1 MKLRA
6 LFLLAAIPLGTNLLS
21 AQTTSSPKEIV
32 TQFLALDASG
42 ARLRSSPNDPIWQL
56 TADDGEPPVQP
67 IVLIKNC
74 RVANVTSLA
83 QSAKVQVSCT
93 ETGTVKDNGATV
105 SYLRNRRLT
114 STSFTVLN
122 ADGSWKISQQNLKF
136 PPHVEPAAYLNH
148 LDTLIKLYD
157 AEKDKADPRY
167 KSLLRLKET
176 LQAASP
182 TK

>member
-1 MKLRA
+1 MKLRK
-6 LFLLAAIPLGTNLLS
+6 LLLLTILPLGVHLLP
-21 AQTTSSPKEIV
+21 AQTSTPKEVV

-56 TADDGEPPVQP
+56 TLDDGEPPVQP
-67 IVLIKNC
+67 IALIKNC
-74 RVANVTSLA
+74 RVSNVT
-83 QSAKVQVSCT
+83 QQPKSAKVQVSCT

-105 SYLRNRRLT
+105 SYLRNRHLA
-114 STSFTVLN
+114 SASFTVLN
-122 ADGSWKISQQNLKF
+122 TDGTWKISQQNLKF
-136 PPHVEPAAYLNH
+136 PPHVEPSAYLSH
-148 LDTLIKLYD
+148 LDTLINLYD

-176 LQAASP
+176 LQAANP